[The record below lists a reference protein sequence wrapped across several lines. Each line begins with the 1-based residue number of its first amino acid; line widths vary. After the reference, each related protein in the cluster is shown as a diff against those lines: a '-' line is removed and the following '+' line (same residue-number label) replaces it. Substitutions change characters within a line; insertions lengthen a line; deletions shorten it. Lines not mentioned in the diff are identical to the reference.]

1 MKSKI
6 GIITQYYKSEN
17 YGGNLQ
23 AYALCRY
30 LRGMGYDVE
39 QICYSMGPVPDSAD
53 EEEQRQS
60 SSASRDPVLYLKLC
74 IHNIINR
81 YLQKKFF
88 LRSAAFSTFR
98 DQIPHSQA
106 VYDRKTLPDGK
117 SYDIFITGS
126 DQVWNPDCH
135 EPAFFLPFVS
145 CGRPKISYAASIG
158 HPALS
163 FAQIEFFRKH
173 LSDFTAVS
181 VREKDAAK
189 LLAPLSPVPV
199 EWVLDPVL
207 LLTREQWDKICAERL
222 IQKPYAFCYFLGPDK
237 KERRLATAY
246 AKKHKLRII
255 CLPYLNGAFQKS
267 DVGFGDDRLYDIS
280 PKEFL
285 SLVKYADF
293 VFTDSFHA
301 VVFSEIYHREYVV
314 FHRLGA
320 PGMSTRIKS
329 AVDLFD
335 SRTRFC
341 DTEEKE
347 TLAYLESLPPMD
359 PERPLPELDALRK
372 RSYEFLKENLTCQEH
387 STRCETPPTVL
398 PEK

>member
-30 LRGMGYDVE
+30 LRGMGYDAE
-39 QICYSMGPVPDSAD
+39 QICYSMGPIPGLED
-53 EEEQRQS
+53 EVGQQQS
-60 SSASRDPVLYLKLC
+60 FSASCDPVLWLKLC
-74 IHNIINR
+74 IHGVINR
-81 YLQKKFF
+81 YLQKRFRI
-88 LRSAAFSTFR
+88 RSAAFSTFR
-98 DQIPHSQA
+98 DQIPHSYT
-106 VYDRKTLPDGK
+106 VYNRKTLPDGE

-135 EPAFFLPFVS
+135 ESAFFLPFVPF
-145 CGRPKISYAASIG
+145 GRPKISYAASIG
-158 HPALS
+158 HPSLS
-163 FAQIEFFRKH
+163 FAQVEFFRKH

-207 LLTREQWDKICAERL
+207 LLTREQWDEICAERL
-222 IQKPYAFCYFLGPDK
+222 IQKPYAFCYFLGPDR
-237 KERRLATAY
+237 KERRLAAAY
-246 AKKHKLRII
+246 AKKHRLRII

-285 SLVKYADF
+285 SLIKYADF
-293 VFTDSFHA
+293 IFTDSFHA
-301 VVFSEIYHREYVV
+301 VAFSEIYHREYVV

-329 AVDLFD
+329 AVELFD
-335 SRTRFC
+335 SHARFC

-347 TLAYLESLPPMD
+347 TLDYIESLPPVD
-359 PERPLPELDALRK
+359 PDRPRPALDALRK
-372 RSYEFLKENLTCQEH
+372 RSHEFLMENLTCQEP
-387 STRCETPPTVL
+387 STPCGTPPTES